1 MARPIARISLILVV
15 ATVRWQAAAQ
25 DTIHLWDSPAPGATG
40 SGEADVPTLT
50 ISLPDAAKATG
61 VGIVVCPGGGYGGLA
76 KDHEGKQIAEWLNGE
91 GIAAFILT
99 YRHAPGYGDP
109 HPLMDAKRAIQTLR
123 SRAPEWSVDPGR
135 IGIIG
140 FSAGGHLSAT
150 ASTQFDAGDAKSDD
164 PIERVSSRPDFSIL
178 LYPVI
183 TLTDPYA
190 HAGSRKNLLGEAAS
204 EADIARMSAE
214 KNVTADTPPA
224 FIVHTTEDAV
234 VPVQNALLYYD
245 ACVRAGVS
253 AELHVFEKGR
263 HGLGLAQT
271 TPGMSNW
278 PALALVWLRERQVL
292 K

>member
-1 MARPIARISLILVV
+1 MARPIARMSLILVV
-15 ATVRWQAAAQ
+15 ATVRWQAAAEE
-25 DTIHLWDSPAPGATG
+25 TIRLWDGPAPGATG

-50 ISLPDAAKATG
+50 ISLPDASKTTG
-61 VGIVVCPGGGYGGLA
+61 VGVLVCPGGGYGGLA

-91 GIAAFILT
+91 DIAAFVLT

-109 HPLMDAKRAIQTLR
+109 SPLMDAKRAIRTVR
-123 SRAPEWSVDPGR
+123 SRAAEWRVDPGR

-150 ASTQFDAGDAKSDD
+150 ASTQFDAGDAKSGD
-164 PIERVSSRPDFSIL
+164 PIERASSRPDFSIL

-183 TLTDPYA
+183 TMTDPYA

-214 KNVTADTPPA
+214 KNVTANTPPA
-224 FIVHTTEDAV
+224 FIVHTTEDRV

-245 ACVRAGVS
+245 ACVRAGAP

-263 HGLGLAQT
+263 HGLGLAAGT
-271 TPGMSNW
+271 SGMSNW
-278 PALALVWLRERQVL
+278 PALALVWLRERQIL
-292 K
+292 Q

>member
-1 MARPIARISLILVV
+1 MARSAGRILGVIAIAVFS
-15 ATVRWQAAAQ
+15 WQAAAQ
-25 DTIHLWDSPAPGATG
+25 DIIHLWDGPATGATG
-40 SGEADVPTLT
+40 NLEADIPTLS
-50 ISLPDAAKATG
+50 ISLPDVSKATG

-109 HPLMDAKRAIQTLR
+109 HPLIDAKRAIRTVR
-123 SRAPEWSVDPGR
+123 SRAAEWRIDPAR

-150 ASTQFDAGDAKSDD
+150 ASTQFDTGDANSDD
-164 PIERVSSRPDFSIL
+164 PIERVSSRPDFTIL

-183 TLTDPYA
+183 TMTDPHT

-214 KNVTADTPPA
+214 NNVTANTPPA
-224 FIVHTTEDAV
+224 FIVHTTEDAA
-234 VPVQNALLYYD
+234 VPVQNALLYYE
-245 ACVRAGVS
+245 ACVRAGV
-253 AELHVFEKGR
+253 AVELHIFEKGR
-263 HGLGLAQT
+263 HGLGLARD
-271 TPGMSNW
+271 TPGMSHW
-278 PALALVWLRERQVL
+278 PALALAWLRERQIL